1 MNERLLDEFVLPVL
15 TGFSIVTHID
25 ILGWILASFSLLDRH
40 VLTILA
46 SCLARLRMARVSC
59 AELVHDLASFLVCCL
74 SKLLRLLGRGPCLL
88 GHGYMGS
95 QSSEAGRVRVHA
107 IECVANDVLLDGKVG
122 EVVLERA

>member
-15 TGFSIVTHID
+15 TGFSIVAHID

-46 SCLARLRMARVSC
+46 CGLASLRMARVSC

-74 SKLLRLLGRGPCLL
+74 SQLLRLLGRGP
-88 GHGYMGS
+88 
-95 QSSEAGRVRVHA
+95 
-107 IECVANDVLLDGKVG
+107 
-122 EVVLERA
+122 